1 MAESRRKLRQVAD
14 MAHGVYLRAETN
26 KGDSWRDVDRHIILA
41 KILLKLDE
49 LVNKQNIKSV
59 LDTINWLEMYGAKLV
74 EKENGSI

>member
-1 MAESRRKLRQVAD
+1 MNTVKRMAESRRKLRQVAD
-14 MAHGVYLRAETN
+14 
-26 KGDSWRDVDRHIILA
+26 I
-41 KILLKLDE
+41 E